1 LEIVN
6 VIAHA
11 FVSHQAQD
19 LANQGKEA
27 PQGAI

>member
-1 LEIVN
+1 VN